1 EITDE
6 DFELGYI
13 TYEEKPDYLLDPT
26 SKATYKYDANGN
38 RINYVTD
45 NEALDYEYDA
55 ADRLLSDGN
64 DSYSYDANGNMTGV
78 QAGEDTVE
86 YIYNAANKLTEVK
99 YPDGTYVKYGYDAF
113 GRKVSREEAYWN
125 KEADDAPGKSE
136 YAPGQNKEKN
146 NNGNGNSNSN
156 SNKKEKVNPL
166 KLKTDTTTY
175 LYDGFT
181 NAITNEYTGN
191 GSPLSQYYMA
201 NDRVVSKKTFGNH
214 GLVIPGREP
223 SLKTDG
229 GLMYYSYD
237 GMRNVTELTDRHGD
251 SIEQYRY
258 DAFGGLYTGV
268 TAPYNT
274 NGFAGK
280 SYDAKANLIDMNARW
295 YGAQNGRFTTADPY
309 TGDILTPYTQNRYA
323 YVGNNPI
330 NRWDPLGYWMAGD
343 DDLSAKAVAKIAEY
357 EKEYYA
363 ATTDEGRTAAH
374 TKADYVRTRDRDRW
388 TTEAE
393 QKISSWSGTPDI
405 DREAPYKWSDGWR
418 TDWTRIDKYYVKYE
432 VTASLHTG
440 FAGVISTTVSNRTDT
455 TTTVTNGFDYRAFTP
470 SEWYQ
475 ENKAVLRQYNIPI
488 SQVNSY
494 YEPKDAYSKTTSSS
508 RSITSTEK
516 IVSRNDNNDFKNNI
530 ISQGLEVAGVSNKIV
545 GIDKDKGT
553 GKDDDRYL
561 FDMEVNNKYAYA
573 VRDGYEG
580 DMDQF
585 LQDNPHLDRTP
596 QEYLDDRINLA
607 GTVFSLYTLGMY
619 LYINGKPV
627 VDYYGAKYSTPAP
640 SAQAVPKTQWY
651 KPDGSINYPLNNG
664 AVAGTEVSTT
674 LQKGQSLGRYG
685 NITPKSDYV
694 TNTGASPS
702 SLSLPP
708 NTDASIYTEYVV
720 VKPIPN
726 TIQSTVA
733 PWGGDV
739 GGGLQYKLPT
749 PIEQLLKE
757 GYIIKK

>member
-146 NNGNGNSNSN
+146 NNSNGN

-166 KLKTDTTTY
+166 KLKADTTTY

-258 DAFGGLYTGV
+258 DAFGGLFTGI

-280 SYDAKANLIDMNARW
+280 RYDAKANLIDMNARW

-330 NRWDPLGYWMAGD
+330 NRWDPLGYWEDGD
-343 DDLSAKAVAKIAEY
+343 SGLSSAAQADIRYLTDL
-357 EKEYYA
+357 YYA
-363 ATTDEGRTAAH
+363 TEDEDERENIHEAANEI
-374 TKADYVRTRDRDRW
+374 RRLDRDRW
-388 TTEAE
+388 TTEDE
-393 QKISSWSGTPDI
+393 RKIGSWSDDTPDI
-405 DREAPYKWSDGWR
+405 DYDTSIKLSDGWR
-418 TDWTRIDKYYVKYE
+418 TDWTRTDKYYEKYE
-432 VTASLHTG
+432 VTRQRHTAY
-440 FAGVISTTVSNRTDT
+440 AGVISTTVSIRTDM
-455 TTTVTNGFDYRAFTP
+455 TTTVTNGFDFRAFTP

-475 ENKAVLRQYNIPI
+475 ENKAVLKQYDIPI

-508 RSITSTEK
+508 RSISSTEK
-516 IVSRNDNNDFKNNI
+516 IVSRNDNNDFKNGILAPLLKTAINKDTSTGNKDFIELKSLADDFKNETNPVDKLVTFAKFYVRDIKYRLSIYSEEQTNLALSTGMSPEYANLYGDFATAELGGAFLSQMIKGISGGIKYVNKAGEVVEGATSTEIPQKVIGHYPEYVDMSNKLGTKPFSVPGNI
-530 ISQGLEVAGVSNKIV
+530 WNKMTPTEQWAANQKFLDRAIAKGSEFNLATPIDKIHSGSYLQKEIEYLISQG
-545 GIDKDKGT
+545 
-553 GKDDDRYL
+553 
-561 FDMEVNNKYAYA
+561 
-573 VRDGYEG
+573 
-580 DMDQF
+580 
-585 LQDNPHLDRTP
+585 
-596 QEYLDDRINLA
+596 
-607 GTVFSLYTLGMY
+607 
-619 LYINGKPV
+619 
-627 VDYYGAKYSTPAP
+627 
-640 SAQAVPKTQWY
+640 
-651 KPDGSINYPLNNG
+651 
-664 AVAGTEVSTT
+664 
-674 LQKGQSLGRYG
+674 
-685 NITPKSDYV
+685 
-694 TNTGASPS
+694 
-702 SLSLPP
+702 
-708 NTDASIYTEYVV
+708 
-720 VKPIPN
+720 
-726 TIQSTVA
+726 
-733 PWGGDV
+733 
-739 GGGLQYKLPT
+739 YKLSSDGT
-749 PIEQLLKE
+749 KLVK
-757 GYIIKK
+757 